1 MLKLC
6 KLFNFITHQN
16 ACKIMPKSPTLTPF
30 RHAIYDLPISLWL
43 SFCVL
48 VVFFASQIGGILL
61 ATSVG
66 ISHAITNVPNAQS
79 NFDFLLRMGS
89 QNGLAISL
97 SVLFTGV
104 VVLGFIALLIKF
116 KKGATLQDYL
126 ALHGFT
132 GKQFLGFTAIL
143 LLLNGVIEFGSN
155 WLGLTPMSFMDDIF
169 PTAKPLWL
177 LVLAMV
183 IIAPIYE
190 EVMFRGFMWAGLAK
204 PLGFWWASIATSLVF
219 AWIHGQYTPIEGVA
233 IVALAM
239 VFSWARA
246 KSNSLGLPI
255 VLHIM
260 NNGLAMGLYL
270 AGIK

>member
-1 MLKLC
+1 
-6 KLFNFITHQN
+6 
-16 ACKIMPKSPTLTPF
+16 MPKPPILTPF
-30 RHAIYDLPISLWL
+30 RHAIYDLPLSLWL

-48 VVFFASQIGGILL
+48 GVFFTSQIGGILL
-61 ATSVG
+61 ATSVVL
-66 ISHAITNVPNAQS
+66 SHAITNPANVPNAQS

-143 LLLNGVIEFGSN
+143 LLLNGFIELVSN